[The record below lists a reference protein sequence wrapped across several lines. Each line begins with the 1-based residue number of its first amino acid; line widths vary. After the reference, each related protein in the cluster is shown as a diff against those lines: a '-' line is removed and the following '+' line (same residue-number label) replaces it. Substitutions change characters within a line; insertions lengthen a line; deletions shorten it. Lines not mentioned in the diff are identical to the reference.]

1 MAEAKKKTV
10 KKSTPAKKTVK
21 KTVTKKPVVKEVKE
35 VSTKNVS
42 VLQSNNSVPYILGIV
57 VVALLV
63 LFGAFLIN
71 EQRSKKDAKVAA
83 EKAAAFKE
91 DYESLNGQKIQNSS
105 QEYRTVS
112 IPEDNPFYEVKDSD
126 IVDMINK
133 KETFYVYF
141 GDEKCP
147 WCRSTI
153 EKAVEVAKK
162 YKVDKIYYVAIWDDN
177 YNEIVRDKYRLNG
190 TKLEVVSEGSEAYKE
205 LLKAFDSKLSDYKLK
220 SDAGVEIEVGE
231 KRIYAPNYFYVKDG
245 KLEKFVAGKSELQKG
260 ALDELTE
267 EILAD
272 EEKQFTEFFK
282 E

>member
-71 EQRSKKDAKVAA
+71 EQRSKKDAKLAA

-141 GDEKCP
+141 GDKKCP

-162 YKVDKIYYVAIWDDN
+162 YKVDRIYYVAIWDDN
-177 YNEIVRDKYRLNG
+177 YNEIVRDKYSLNG
-190 TKLEVVSEGSEAYKE
+190 TKLEVVNEGTEAYKE
-205 LLKAFDSKLSDYKLK
+205 LLKAFDSKLRDYKLT

-260 ALDELTE
+260 AFDELTE

>member
-71 EQRSKKDAKVAA
+71 EQRSKKDAKIAT

-91 DYESLNGQKIQNSS
+91 DYESLNGQKIPKSS

-141 GDEKCP
+141 GDKKCP

-162 YKVDKIYYVAIWDDN
+162 YKVDRIYYVAIWDDK
-177 YNEIVRDKYRLNG
+177 YNEIVRDKYSLNG
-190 TKLEVVSEGSEAYKE
+190 TELEVVNEGTEAYKE
-205 LLKAFDSKLSDYKLK
+205 LLKAFDSELRDYKLT

-245 KLEKFVAGKSELQKG
+245 KLEKFVAGESELQKG
-260 ALDELTE
+260 ALDELTK

>member
-91 DYESLNGQKIQNSS
+91 DYESLNGQKIQNSN

-141 GDEKCP
+141 GDKKCP

-190 TKLEVVSEGSEAYKE
+190 TKLEVVNEGSEAYKE

-245 KLEKFVAGKSELQKG
+245 KLERFVAGESELQKG
-260 ALDELTE
+260 AFDELTE

>member
-35 VSTKNVS
+35 VSAKNVS

-83 EKAAAFKE
+83 
-91 DYESLNGQKIQNSS
+91 QNSS

-141 GDEKCP
+141 GDKKCP

-190 TKLEVVSEGSEAYKE
+190 TKLEVVNEGSEAYKE

-245 KLEKFVAGKSELQKG
+245 KLEKFVAGESELQKG
-260 ALDELTE
+260 AFDELTE